1 MRGRRRRAIR
11 AWRYFPPPCR
21 PAATARCR
29 VFDNSPRSP
38 PGWSKAFRAKLKR
51 SALVRRVPREE
62 DEAGTDPEPQRGEE
76 EANAHARAQQQS
88 SPGQPAL
95 PGDGLHG
102 ARSNVPLETTGKHA
116 QCLGVSDTEVTEEAT
131 DSSVRSQTPR
141 HANREVETEQG
152 HGKAQTSELEVQTDP
167 NPFNIMHLRVEA
179 PLAMNTKGTNTEKGW

>member
-1 MRGRRRRAIR
+1 V
-11 AWRYFPPPCR
+11 PPPCR
-21 PAATARCR
+21 PATARRCC
-29 VFDNSPRSP
+29 VFANRPRSP

-51 SALVRRVPREE
+51 SALVRRVPWKD
-62 DEAGTDPEPQRGEE
+62 DEAGTDPEPRRGEE
-76 EANAHARAQQQS
+76 EANAHAHAQQQA

-102 ARSNVPLETTGKHA
+102 PRSNVPLETTGEHA
-116 QCLGVSDTEVTEEAT
+116 QCLGVSDTEEAT

-141 HANREVETEQG
+141 HANREVQTEHA

-167 NPFNIMHLRVEA
+167 SPFNIMHLRVEA